1 MNVNDLDSLVEGQF
15 DEDVLGFG
23 EELMDSVDNEIE
35 SLLEA
40 EDDLKESQDHDLLDL
55 FLPLDL

>member
-23 EELMDSVDNEIE
+23 EELMNSVDNEIE

-40 EDDLKESQDHDLLDL
+40 EDDLKVSRDHDLLDL

>member
-23 EELMDSVDNEIE
+23 EELMNSVDNEIE

-40 EDDLKESQDHDLLDL
+40 EDDLKVSQDHDLLDL

>member
-1 MNVNDLDSLVEGQF
+1 MNVNDLDSLVEGHF

-23 EELMDSVDNEIE
+23 EELMNSVDNEIE

-40 EDDLKESQDHDLLDL
+40 EDDLKVSQDHDLLDL

>member
-23 EELMDSVDNEIE
+23 EELMNSVDNEIE

-40 EDDLKESQDHDLLDL
+40 EDDLKVSQEHDLLDL

>member
-1 MNVNDLDSLVEGQF
+1 MNINDLDSLVEGQF

-23 EELMDSVDNEIE
+23 EELMNSVDNEIE

-40 EDDLKESQDHDLLDL
+40 EDDLKVSQDHDLLDL

>member
-23 EELMDSVDNEIE
+23 EELMNSVDNEIE

>member
-23 EELMDSVDNEIE
+23 EELMNSVDNEIE
-35 SLLEA
+35 LLLEA